1 MTYQEILQDALSD
14 AADRHDIHSGAIY
27 AKSRRQP
34 AICARQDVQ
43 LSMWAHGIKLEA
55 IAQEF
60 DCDRATVHSNVRAAA
75 LRLLRNSCEKAL
87 QHTPT

>member
-27 AKSRRQP
+27 AKYRRQP
-34 AICARQDVQ
+34 AVWARQDVQ

-60 DCDRATVHSNVRAAA
+60 DCHRATVHSNARAAA
-75 LRLLRNSCEKAL
+75 RRLLRNSCEKVL
-87 QHTPT
+87 QHVPA